1 MKDKAEVYG
10 LVLAGG
16 RSSRMGF
23 DKGLIRYHE
32 IPHRQYLYQLLD
44 KFCAKTFMGLREEK
58 KAEAGGLPAIPDKEA
73 YLGPFRSILSAHE
86 QHPDKA
92 WLVLACDLPFITE
105 ETIANLFAERDSS
118 KAATAFMNH
127 SSGFLEPLIAIWE
140 PESLQAAKAYG
151 AEGGKCPRKFL
162 MSQPIKKARAANEQ
176 QLMNANFPE
185 DYQKAKEALNG

>member
-32 IPHRQYLYQLLD
+32 IPHRQYLYHLLD
-44 KFCAKTFMGLREEK
+44 KFCVKTFMGLRPEQQEE
-58 KAEAGGLPAIPDKEA
+58 ADGLPCIPDNEA

-86 QHPDKA
+86 SYPAKA
-92 WLVLACDLPFITE
+92 WLVLACDLPFIKK
-105 ETIANLFAERDSS
+105 ETIARLFAERDPG

-127 SSGFLEPLIAIWE
+127 SSGFLEPLVAIWE
-140 PESLQAAKAYG
+140 PESLQVAKAYG

-162 MSQPIKKARAANEQ
+162 MSQHIKRARAADERE
-176 QLMNANFPE
+176 LMNANFPA
-185 DYQKAKEALNG
+185 DYQKAKEMFN